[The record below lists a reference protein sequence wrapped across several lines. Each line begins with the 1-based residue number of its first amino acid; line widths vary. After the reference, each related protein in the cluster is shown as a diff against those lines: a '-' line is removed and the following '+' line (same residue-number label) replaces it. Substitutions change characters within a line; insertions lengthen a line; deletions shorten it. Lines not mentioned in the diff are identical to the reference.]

1 VKLPKEIEMSTIHRF
16 RPAVSVLVTVLT
28 FALSAPITV
37 HAEEQVVAEEQI
49 LAAEEQIPALAA
61 VAGPSWDESS
71 GYGSV
76 EASRA
81 AIGHDDGVSEYGPT
95 GHEASAAMGL
105 SWDEMSGYGSVEA
118 SRAAASTLLVPYASP
133 SWDDTSG
140 YGSVEASRAEV
151 SALLSGELIS
161 GRDQALAFA
170 AAAAMLWDE
179 TSGFG
184 SVEAS
189 RAAASALYAPV
200 AGPSWDDTSGYG
212 SVEESRD
219 EMALDRAFADC

>member
-118 SRAAASTLLVPYASP
+118 SRA
-133 SWDDTSG
+133 
-140 YGSVEASRAEV
+140 EV

-179 TSGFG
+179 TSGYG

-200 AGPSWDDTSGYG
+200 ASPSWDDTSGYG
-212 SVEESRD
+212 SVEESRA

>member
-81 AIGHDDGVSEYGPT
+81 AIGHDDGVSDYGPT

-105 SWDEMSGYGSVEA
+105 SWDEK
-118 SRAAASTLLVPYASP
+118 
-133 SWDDTSG
+133 SG

-179 TSGFG
+179 TSGYG

-212 SVEESRD
+212 SVEESRA

>member
-118 SRAAASTLLVPYASP
+118 SRA
-133 SWDDTSG
+133 
-140 YGSVEASRAEV
+140 EV

-179 TSGFG
+179 TSGYG

-212 SVEESRD
+212 SVEESRA

>member
-118 SRAAASTLLVPYASP
+118 SRA
-133 SWDDTSG
+133 
-140 YGSVEASRAEV
+140 EV

-179 TSGFG
+179 TSGYG

-200 AGPSWDDTSGYG
+200 ASPSWDDTSGYG

>member
-118 SRAAASTLLVPYASP
+118 SRA
-133 SWDDTSG
+133 
-140 YGSVEASRAEV
+140 EV

-170 AAAAMLWDE
+170 AAAVMLWDE
-179 TSGFG
+179 TSGYG

-212 SVEESRD
+212 SVEDSRA

>member
-1 VKLPKEIEMSTIHRF
+1 MSTIHRF

-81 AIGHDDGVSEYGPT
+81 AIGHDDGVSDYGPT

-105 SWDEMSGYGSVEA
+105 SWDEM
-118 SRAAASTLLVPYASP
+118 
-133 SWDDTSG
+133 SG

-179 TSGFG
+179 TSGYG

-212 SVEESRD
+212 SVEESRA

>member
-1 VKLPKEIEMSTIHRF
+1 MSTIHRF

-37 HAEEQVVAEEQI
+37 HADEQVVAEEQI

-118 SRAAASTLLVPYASP
+118 SRA
-133 SWDDTSG
+133 
-140 YGSVEASRAEV
+140 EV

-179 TSGFG
+179 TSGYG

-212 SVEESRD
+212 SVEESRA

>member
-1 VKLPKEIEMSTIHRF
+1 MSTIHRF

-118 SRAAASTLLVPYASP
+118 SRA
-133 SWDDTSG
+133 
-140 YGSVEASRAEV
+140 EV

-179 TSGFG
+179 TSGYG

-212 SVEESRD
+212 SVEESRA

>member
-118 SRAAASTLLVPYASP
+118 SRA
-133 SWDDTSG
+133 
-140 YGSVEASRAEV
+140 EV

-179 TSGFG
+179 TSGYG

-212 SVEESRD
+212 SVEESRA
-219 EMALDRAFADC
+219 EMAFDRAFADC

>member
-1 VKLPKEIEMSTIHRF
+1 VSPVGPGFHVVKAPGDQSHQSQVSNVKLPKEIEMSTIHRF

-118 SRAAASTLLVPYASP
+118 SRA
-133 SWDDTSG
+133 
-140 YGSVEASRAEV
+140 EV

-179 TSGFG
+179 TSGYG

-212 SVEESRD
+212 SVEESRA

>member
-76 EASRA
+76 EASRV

-105 SWDEMSGYGSVEA
+105 SWDEM
-118 SRAAASTLLVPYASP
+118 
-133 SWDDTSG
+133 SG

-179 TSGFG
+179 TSGYG

-200 AGPSWDDTSGYG
+200 AGPSWDDTSGYD
-212 SVEESRD
+212 SVEESRA

>member
-118 SRAAASTLLVPYASP
+118 SRA
-133 SWDDTSG
+133 
-140 YGSVEASRAEV
+140 EV

>member
-118 SRAAASTLLVPYASP
+118 SRA
-133 SWDDTSG
+133 
-140 YGSVEASRAEV
+140 EV

-179 TSGFG
+179 TSGYG

-189 RAAASALYAPV
+189 RAAASALLAPV
-200 AGPSWDDTSGYG
+200 AGLSWDDTSGYG
-212 SVEESRD
+212 SVEASRA
-219 EMALDRAFADC
+219 EMALDGVRPDC

>member
-118 SRAAASTLLVPYASP
+118 SRA
-133 SWDDTSG
+133 
-140 YGSVEASRAEV
+140 EV

-212 SVEESRD
+212 SVEESRA

>member
-118 SRAAASTLLVPYASP
+118 SRA
-133 SWDDTSG
+133 
-140 YGSVEASRAEV
+140 EV
-151 SALLSGELIS
+151 RALLSGELIS

-179 TSGFG
+179 TSGYG

-212 SVEESRD
+212 SVEESRA

>member
-16 RPAVSVLVTVLT
+16 RPAVSVLVTVLA
-28 FALSAPITV
+28 FDLSAPITV
-37 HAEEQVVAEEQI
+37 DAEEQVVAEEQI
-49 LAAEEQIPALAA
+49 VAAEEQVPALAP
-61 VAGPSWDESS
+61 VAGPSWNESS

-81 AIGHDDGVSEYGPT
+81 AIGHDDGVSDYGPT
-95 GHEASAAMGL
+95 GHEASAAIGL
-105 SWDEMSGYGSVEA
+105 SWDEM
-118 SRAAASTLLVPYASP
+118 T
-133 SWDDTSG
+133 G

-151 SALLSGELIS
+151 SALMSGELIS

-170 AAAAMLWDE
+170 AAAVMLWDE
-179 TSGFG
+179 TSGYG

-212 SVEESRD
+212 SVEASRA
-219 EMALDRAFADC
+219 EMALEGTLTDC

>member
-1 VKLPKEIEMSTIHRF
+1 VKLPKEIEMSMIHRF

-28 FALSAPITV
+28 FALSTPFSVNAEDEVIV
-37 HAEEQVVAEEQI
+37 SLQEEEQV
-49 LAAEEQIPALAA
+49 LTAAPA
-61 VAGPSWDESS
+61 D
-71 GYGSV
+71 
-76 EASRA
+76 
-81 AIGHDDGVSEYGPT
+81 
-95 GHEASAAMGL
+95 L
-105 SWDEMSGYGSVEA
+105 SWDETSGYGSVEA
-118 SRAAASTLLVPYASP
+118 SRAAASALLAPDASP

-179 TSGFG
+179 TSGYG

-189 RAAASALYAPV
+189 RAAASALHAPV

-212 SVEESRD
+212 SVEASRA
-219 EMALDRAFADC
+219 EMALEGALTDC

>member
-71 GYGSV
+71 GYGTV

-118 SRAAASTLLVPYASP
+118 SRA
-133 SWDDTSG
+133 
-140 YGSVEASRAEV
+140 EV

-179 TSGFG
+179 TSGYG

-212 SVEESRD
+212 SVEESRA
-219 EMALDRAFADC
+219 EMALDGAFADC

>member
-1 VKLPKEIEMSTIHRF
+1 MSTIHRF

-118 SRAAASTLLVPYASP
+118 SRA
-133 SWDDTSG
+133 
-140 YGSVEASRAEV
+140 EV

-179 TSGFG
+179 TSGYG

>member
-1 VKLPKEIEMSTIHRF
+1 VKLPKEIEMSTILRF

-37 HAEEQVVAEEQI
+37 HADEQVVAEEQI

-118 SRAAASTLLVPYASP
+118 SRA
-133 SWDDTSG
+133 
-140 YGSVEASRAEV
+140 EV

-179 TSGFG
+179 TSGYG

-212 SVEESRD
+212 SVEESRA

>member
-1 VKLPKEIEMSTIHRF
+1 MSTIHRF

-118 SRAAASTLLVPYASP
+118 SRA
-133 SWDDTSG
+133 
-140 YGSVEASRAEV
+140 EV

-170 AAAAMLWDE
+170 AAAVMLWDE
-179 TSGFG
+179 TSGYG

-212 SVEESRD
+212 SVEESRA

>member
-118 SRAAASTLLVPYASP
+118 SRA
-133 SWDDTSG
+133 
-140 YGSVEASRAEV
+140 EV

-179 TSGFG
+179 TSGYG

-200 AGPSWDDTSGYG
+200 AGPSWDDTSGYD
-212 SVEESRD
+212 SVEESRA

>member
-49 LAAEEQIPALAA
+49 LAADEQIPALAA

-118 SRAAASTLLVPYASP
+118 SRA
-133 SWDDTSG
+133 
-140 YGSVEASRAEV
+140 EV

-179 TSGFG
+179 TSGYG

-212 SVEESRD
+212 SVEESRA

>member
-81 AIGHDDGVSEYGPT
+81 AIGHDDGVSDYGPT

-105 SWDEMSGYGSVEA
+105 SWDEM
-118 SRAAASTLLVPYASP
+118 
-133 SWDDTSG
+133 SG

-179 TSGFG
+179 TSGYG

-212 SVEESRD
+212 AVEASRA

>member
-81 AIGHDDGVSEYGPT
+81 AIGHDYGVSEYGPT

-105 SWDEMSGYGSVEA
+105 SWDEK
-118 SRAAASTLLVPYASP
+118 
-133 SWDDTSG
+133 SG

-179 TSGFG
+179 TSGYG

-212 SVEESRD
+212 SVEESRA
-219 EMALDRAFADC
+219 EMALDGAFADC

>member
-118 SRAAASTLLVPYASP
+118 SRA
-133 SWDDTSG
+133 
-140 YGSVEASRAEV
+140 EV

-179 TSGFG
+179 TSGYG

-212 SVEESRD
+212 SVEASRA
-219 EMALDRAFADC
+219 EMALDGALTDC

>member
-1 VKLPKEIEMSTIHRF
+1 MSTIHRF

-37 HAEEQVVAEEQI
+37 DAEEQVVAEEQI
-49 LAAEEQIPALAA
+49 LAAEEQVPALAP
-61 VAGPSWDESS
+61 VAGPSWDETS

-81 AIGHDDGVSEYGPT
+81 AIGHDDGVSDYGPT

-105 SWDEMSGYGSVEA
+105 SWDEM
-118 SRAAASTLLVPYASP
+118 
-133 SWDDTSG
+133 SG

-179 TSGFG
+179 TSGYG

-212 SVEESRD
+212 SVEASRA
-219 EMALDRAFADC
+219 EMALDGALADC

>member
-71 GYGSV
+71 GYCSV

-118 SRAAASTLLVPYASP
+118 SRA
-133 SWDDTSG
+133 
-140 YGSVEASRAEV
+140 EV

-179 TSGFG
+179 TSGYG

-212 SVEESRD
+212 SVEESRA

>member
-118 SRAAASTLLVPYASP
+118 SRA
-133 SWDDTSG
+133 
-140 YGSVEASRAEV
+140 EV

-179 TSGFG
+179 TSGYG

>member
-118 SRAAASTLLVPYASP
+118 SRA
-133 SWDDTSG
+133 
-140 YGSVEASRAEV
+140 EV

-200 AGPSWDDTSGYG
+200 ASPSWDDTSGYG
-212 SVEESRD
+212 SVEESRA
-219 EMALDRAFADC
+219 EMALDREFADC